1 MGGWVYSIK
10 KFFQDE
16 SGAILPTAA
25 LVGPVVLA
33 MAAFGVDGSYYLMTK
48 SNLQT
53 AADAAAL
60 AAAWE
65 ISQESPEYADSSAL
79 REAQDNGF
87 DPEAGTLEL
96 DLNET
101 VDGEV
106 YVTATISQ
114 DAPLWLS
121 SIILTDPVKIGVSA
135 ESLVSND
142 YVGNYCILALDEEA
156 DGALT
161 TSGSVTLNAQTC
173 GVAVNSSSDEAIDI
187 NGNVDLN
194 FGTVTISGDYNVSG
208 GSADFSYES
217 LHTHASRTRDPY
229 ADLEV
234 PETTA
239 CSASAIKRG
248 TSISGSGTAYLNPGV
263 YCGGLTISGTND
275 IIFNPGVYVFDAGG
289 LTVTGGGTL
298 TAEGVTFIFTNTGA
312 GNWGKIKISGNK
324 VVNIQAT
331 QEGYYAGV
339 AMFVDREAPD
349 DGTTHSI
356 TGTADVLIDGV
367 VYVPTQNLVF
377 GGTSVAGT
385 EFEGCTKLI
394 AQTVGLHGNPLLGT
408 SCEGSPV
415 RSIGNRLVKLVN

>member
-1 MGGWVYSIK
+1 
-10 KFFQDE
+10 
-16 SGAILPTAA
+16 
-25 LVGPVVLA
+25 
-33 MAAFGVDGSYYLMTK
+33 MTK

-53 AADAAAL
+53 AADAAAM

-65 ISQESPEYADSSAL
+65 ISQESPEYADASAM

-87 DPEAGTLEL
+87 NPETGTLDL
-96 DLNET
+96 GLNET

-106 YVTATISQ
+106 YVTATITQ

-121 SIILTDPVKIGVSA
+121 SIILTEPVTIGVSA

-142 YVGNYCILALDEEA
+142 YLGNYCILALDEEA
-156 DGALT
+156 SGALT
-161 TSGSVTLNAQTC
+161 TSGAVTLNAQTC
-173 GVAVNSSSDEAIDI
+173 GVAVNSSSEEAIDI

-208 GSADFSYES
+208 GAAEFNYGSIR
-217 LHTHASRTRDPY
+217 THASRTRDPY
-229 ADLEV
+229 QDLEI

-239 CSASAIKRG
+239 CTASAVRRG

-263 YCGGLTISGTND
+263 YCGGLTISGNNN
-275 IIFNPGVYVFDAGG
+275 IVLRPGVYVFDGGG
-289 LTVTGGGTL
+289 LTVSGGGTL
-298 TAEGVTFIFTNTGA
+298 TGDGVTLIFTNTGA
-312 GNWGKIKISGNK
+312 GSWGKIKISGGK
-324 VVNIQAT
+324 VVTITAT

-356 TGTADVLIDGV
+356 TGTADILIDGV
-367 VYVPTQNLVF
+367 VYVPSQNLVF
-377 GGTSVAGT
+377 GGTSLAGA
-385 EFEGCTKLI
+385 EFDGCTKLI
-394 AQTVGLHGNPLLGT
+394 AQTVGLHGTPLLGT
-408 SCEGSPV
+408 SCEDSPV